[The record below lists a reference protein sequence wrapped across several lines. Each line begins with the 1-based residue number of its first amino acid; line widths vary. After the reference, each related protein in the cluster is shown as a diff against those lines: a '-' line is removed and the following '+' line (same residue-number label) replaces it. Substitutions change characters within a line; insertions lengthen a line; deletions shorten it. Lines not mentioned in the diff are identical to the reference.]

1 MPEPKK
7 GETERDF
14 LSRCIPML
22 IHEGKEQKAAV
33 GACYGIYRSKGDFP
47 SPKPNSGKKS
57 NPGHNNPGHNNP
69 GHNSS
74 NSSNPSNSYRK
85 KLSRSDKIRIFNY
98 F

>member
-22 IHEGKEQKAAV
+22 IHEGREKSQSIAICFSV
-33 GACYGIYRSKGDFP
+33 YRRKGDFP
-47 SPKPNSGKKS
+47 SPKPENSGKKS
-57 NPGHNNPGHNNP
+57 NPGHNNPGHK
-69 GHNSS
+69 SS
-74 NSSNPSNSYRK
+74 NSSNSYRK
-85 KLSRSDKIRIFNY
+85 KLSRSDKIRILNY